1 MFFGFLLSGNLLQ
14 LSSTLP
20 LCVDLDGTLIANDTT
35 WAAVHLYV
43 RRHCWQAP
51 LLLWW
56 LRRGRAY
63 CKQQLAARVVL
74 DVQHLPY
81 HTAVLQL
88 IEEHRAQGGK
98 VYLVTA
104 TDASIA
110 QRVGEHLGIFDG
122 CYASDGVCN
131 LRHKAKAV
139 RLCEVFGVRQFIY
152 VGNSRDDLAVWRQAH
167 SAVVV
172 SNNARL
178 INAARQTS
186 DVVKVI
192 AAVPRNGGNEN

>member
-1 MFFGFLLSGNLLQ
+1 MLSGKLLQ
-14 LSSTLP
+14 PSSSLP

-35 WAAVHLYV
+35 WAAVRLYV

-63 CKQQLAARVVL
+63 CKQQLASRVVL
-74 DVQHLPY
+74 DVQGLPY

-88 IEEHRAQGGK
+88 IETHKARGGK
-98 VYLVTA
+98 AYLVTA

-110 QRVGEHLGIFDG
+110 QQVCEHLGIFAG
-122 CYASDGVCN
+122 YYASDGVCN
-131 LRHKAKAV
+131 LRHMAKAA
-139 RLCEVFGVRQFIY
+139 RLCEVFGVQQFIY

-172 SNNARL
+172 SNDRRL
-178 INAARQTS
+178 IKAARRS
-186 DVVKVI
+186 SNVVEVI
-192 AAVPRNGGNEN
+192 AAVPQNGGNEN

>member
-1 MFFGFLLSGNLLQ
+1 MFFSFLLSGKLLQ

-35 WAAVHLYV
+35 WAAVCLYM
-43 RRHCWQAP
+43 RHHCWQAP

-56 LRRGRAY
+56 MRRGRAY
-63 CKQQLAARVVL
+63 CKQQLTARVAL
-74 DVQHLPY
+74 DVHDLPY
-81 HTAVLQL
+81 HAAVLQL
-88 IEEHRAQGGK
+88 IEEHRQRGGK

-104 TDASIA
+104 TDTSIA
-110 QRVGEHLGIFDG
+110 QRVCEHLGIFDG
-122 CYASDGVCN
+122 CYASDGMCN
-131 LRHKAKAV
+131 LRHAAKAA

-172 SNNARL
+172 SNDTRL
-178 INAARQTS
+178 INAASQTS
-186 DVVKVI
+186 NVIKVLS
-192 AAVPRNGGNEN
+192 P

>member
-1 MFFGFLLSGNLLQ
+1 MFFSFLLSGKLLQ

-35 WAAVHLYV
+35 WAAVCLYV

-56 LRRGRAY
+56 LRHGRAY
-63 CKQQLAARVVL
+63 FKQQLSTRVVL
-74 DVQHLPY
+74 DVHDLPY
-81 HTAVLQL
+81 QAAVLQL
-88 IEEHRAQGGK
+88 IEEHRQRGGK

-104 TDASIA
+104 TDTSIA
-110 QRVGEHLGIFDG
+110 QRVCEHLGIFDG

-131 LRHKAKAV
+131 LRHAAKAA

-172 SNNARL
+172 SNDTRL

-186 DVVKVI
+186 NVIKVLS
-192 AAVPRNGGNEN
+192 P